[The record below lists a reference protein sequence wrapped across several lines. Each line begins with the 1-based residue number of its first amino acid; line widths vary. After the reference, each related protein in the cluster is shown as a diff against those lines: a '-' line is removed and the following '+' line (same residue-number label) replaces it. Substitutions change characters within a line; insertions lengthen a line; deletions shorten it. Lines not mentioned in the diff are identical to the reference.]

1 MAKRDYY
8 EVLGVQK
15 GATKEEIKKGYRKL
29 AVMYHPDKNP
39 GNKEAEDKFKEAT
52 EAYEVLSDD
61 QKRQIYD
68 QYGFAGLE
76 GMAGGNGGSQGFS
89 HAFHDFEDLFGGF
102 GDVFENLFGGG
113 ASSSRRRSGGPDH
126 GASLRYDL
134 EISFKDAVFG
144 TKAEISFQHS
154 EVCESCRG
162 TGGAEGSKRKTCP
175 SCGGA
180 GQIRRSAGFFS
191 VAQTCPTCQGEGTV
205 VDNPCKACGGSGLQK
220 KRKKIVVTIPPGVDN
235 GKRIAVPNQGDAGR
249 GGGPSGDLVII
260 LHVAPHRY
268 FERNGQDLY
277 CAIPVSMTQAA
288 LGSEITVTS
297 LDDKKIKLRIPAG
310 TQHGKLLR
318 LRDEGVPYGN
328 SGRKGDMYIKVLITV
343 PTKLSAKAKQL
354 LEEVAAVQ
362 GEDANPKPV
371 AISDLAN

>member
-76 GMAGGNGGSQGFS
+76 GMAGGGGGQGFS

-113 ASSSRRRSGGPDH
+113 GSSSRRRGGGPDQ

-144 TKAEISFQHS
+144 TKAEISFQHN

-260 LHVAPHRY
+260 LHVVPHRY

>member
-39 GNKEAEDKFKEAT
+39 GNKEAEDKFQEAT

-68 QYGFAGLE
+68 PYCFAGLE
-76 GMAGGNGGSQGFS
+76 GMAGGSGGNQGYS

-113 ASSSRRRSGGPDH
+113 ASSSRRRGGGPDH

-134 EISFKDAVFG
+134 ESSFKDAVFG
-144 TKAEISFQHS
+144 TKAEISFQHN
-154 EVCESCRG
+154 EACESCRG

-205 VDNPCKACGGSGLQK
+205 VDNPCKVCGGSGLQK

-249 GGGPSGDLVII
+249 NGGPAGELVII

-297 LDDKKIKLRIPAG
+297 LDDKKIKMRIPAG

-318 LRDEGVPYGN
+318 LRGEGVPYGT
-328 SGRKGDMYIKVLITV
+328 SGRNGDMYIKVLITV
-343 PTKLSAKAKQL
+343 PTKLSVKAKQL
-354 LEEVAAVQ
+354 LEEVAAIQ

-371 AISDLAN
+371 AISDLGN

>member
-76 GMAGGNGGSQGFS
+76 GMAGGSGGNQGYS

-113 ASSSRRRSGGPDH
+113 SSSRRRGGGPDQ

-144 TKAEISFQHS
+144 TKAEISFQHN

-318 LRDEGVPYGN
+318 LRDEGVPYGT

>member
-76 GMAGGNGGSQGFS
+76 GMAGGGGGQGFS

-113 ASSSRRRSGGPDH
+113 GSSSRRRGGGPDQ

-144 TKAEISFQHS
+144 TKAEISFQHN

-162 TGGAEGSKRKTCP
+162 TGGAEGSKRKICP